1 MSKEIKEK
9 IDALSLEAEKLVDP
23 TTFVLNPKIVE
34 ISNQITALREQ
45 CQHHYVDGFCEFCYQ
60 EGENNE

>member
-1 MSKEIKEK
+1 MSKIIKEK

-23 TTFVLNPKIVE
+23 TTFVLNPKFVE
-34 ISNQITALREQ
+34 ISNQIAALREQ
-45 CQHHYVDGFCEFCYQ
+45 CKHHYVDGICEFCYL